1 MITEAKLEEMI
12 NQAKTS
18 TKQRKF
24 KQSIEMIIVFK
35 DIDVKKGFALNEVVQ
50 LPKTS
55 SPATV
60 CIMATGDMGQKAK
73 EAKADAVVGS
83 EELDRFAANKRA
95 SRKFINKYDFFLAD
109 TQIMPVVGKVLGQLL
124 GPRGKMPTPVPFNA
138 SIESFL
144 QRFRASQ
151 ILPLRKAFK
160 GEVEFVCV
168 KDKVAQKA
176 LEKLNIAGI
185 KGISEELTGQ
195 CLFLFTN
202 MSPFKLNVLLLK
214 NKIMMAAR
222 GGDIASVDIVVP
234 AKNTGIAPGPM
245 LTEFKEAGIPT
256 KIDQGTIWIQKD
268 TTPVKKGEA
277 INEKLAALLGK
288 LDIKPV
294 EAGISLYTALEEG
307 LKYAAEEMIVDVAKI
322 RNAFTQFHQEAI
334 SLSIEAAYVTAENI
348 NQILSKAA
356 QSARSVSVESGFMT
370 DETKEQILQKA
381 HSQANA
387 LSTKAKDYT
396 AS

>member
-1 MITEAKLEEMI
+1 MHENRTIYPKRKTQMYQQLLEI
-12 NQAKTS
+12 PKKYKVIAL
-18 TKQRKF
+18 
-24 KQSIEMIIVFK
+24 
-35 DIDVKKGFALNEVVQ
+35 VK
-50 LPKTS
+50 
-55 SPATV
+55 
-60 CIMATGDMGQKAK
+60 
-73 EAKADAVVGS
+73 
-83 EELDRFAANKRA
+83 
-95 SRKFINKYDFFLAD
+95 INK
-109 TQIMPVVGKVLGQLL
+109 V
-124 GPRGKMPTPVPFNA
+124 
-138 SIESFL
+138 
-144 QRFRASQ
+144 RASQ
-151 ILPLRKAFK
+151 ILPLRKALK

-168 KDKVAQKA
+168 KDRIAQKA
-176 LEKLNIAGI
+176 LEKLNIPGI

-195 CLFLFTN
+195 CLFIFTN
-202 MSPFKLNVLLLK
+202 MSPFKLNVLLAK

-307 LKYAAEEMIVDVAKI
+307 LKYAAEELIVDVAKV

-334 SLSIEAAYVTAENI
+334 SLSIEVAYVTPENI

-381 HSQANA
+381 HGQAKA
-387 LSTKAKDYT
+387 LSTKAKDY
-396 AS
+396 AVS

>member
-1 MITEAKLEEMI
+1 MHENRTIYPKRKTQMYQQLLEI
-12 NQAKTS
+12 PKKYKVIAL
-18 TKQRKF
+18 
-24 KQSIEMIIVFK
+24 
-35 DIDVKKGFALNEVVQ
+35 VK
-50 LPKTS
+50 
-55 SPATV
+55 
-60 CIMATGDMGQKAK
+60 
-73 EAKADAVVGS
+73 
-83 EELDRFAANKRA
+83 
-95 SRKFINKYDFFLAD
+95 INK
-109 TQIMPVVGKVLGQLL
+109 V
-124 GPRGKMPTPVPFNA
+124 
-138 SIESFL
+138 
-144 QRFRASQ
+144 RASQ
-151 ILPLRKAFK
+151 ILPLRKALK

-168 KDKVAQKA
+168 KDRIAQKA
-176 LEKLNIAGI
+176 LEKLNIPGI

-195 CLFLFTN
+195 CLFIFTN
-202 MSPFKLNVLLLK
+202 MSPFKLNVLLAK

-307 LKYAAEEMIVDVAKI
+307 LKYVAEELIVDVAKI
-322 RNAFTQFHQEAI
+322 RNEFTQFHQEAI
-334 SLSIEAAYVTAENI
+334 SLSIEAAYVTADNI
-348 NQILSKAA
+348 NQILSKAV

-381 HSQANA
+381 HGQAKA
-387 LSTKAKDYT
+387 LSTKAKDYA